1 MRRPFVSN
9 FGKEN
14 GRAGPGAGCAQATAA
29 IKAVNRIGLEF
40 RIMATFYFF
49 SPVNAI
55 RVSFSGLRYFWQTR
69 LTSSVV
75 TLG

>member
-14 GRAGPGAGCAQATAA
+14 GRAGPGAGCAPATAA

-40 RIMATFYFF
+40 RMMATFYF

-69 LTSSVV
+69 LTSPVV